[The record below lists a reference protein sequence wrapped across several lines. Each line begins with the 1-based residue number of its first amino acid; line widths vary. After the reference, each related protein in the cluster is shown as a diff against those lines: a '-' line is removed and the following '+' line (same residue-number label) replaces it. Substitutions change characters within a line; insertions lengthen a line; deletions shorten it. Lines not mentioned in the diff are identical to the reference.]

1 MAGFIDESIL
11 DDILGRVD
19 IVEVVSAY
27 IPLKRAGRNFKAC
40 CPFHKEKTAS
50 FMVSAE
56 KQIYHCFGCGAGGN
70 AFNFL
75 MQYERMEFPEAVE
88 HLARKAG
95 IILPERHRQDRQSN
109 GTVTQIHKINEAAA
123 MFYQSSLRSTRAQAA
138 HRYLENRR
146 ITPHTAKTF
155 RLGYAPDEWDG
166 LVRHLNS
173 HKFDLELA
181 QKAGLV
187 IAGKDRGFYDR
198 FRGRI
203 VFPITDARS
212 AVIAFGARVLDKS
225 LPKYINS
232 PETPVYVKGNHLYGL
247 DLAKEAIRQE
257 DKAVVVEGYLDC
269 IMPYQ
274 AGMRNIVASLG
285 TALTPQQAR
294 LLKRYTH
301 NVCLVYDGDMAGQ
314 AASIRS
320 LEIFIDEG
328 INLTVAVLP
337 EGFDPD
343 SFTAARGI
351 EAFSSLIA
359 GAATIFDYKLK
370 FLMGRTGKAGAESK
384 AAVVS
389 DMLSTIARFKN
400 AVLRSEYIKKL
411 SEALDVD
418 ESALLTELS
427 RAKAGIRT
435 DEGALPSGI
444 RPSAVHPTEKL
455 LIKLMLEESSLIE
468 QIRDRLDPEDFQD
481 SRTSRI
487 VRLML
492 ELTSSGKPL
501 APGAILNHVG
511 SDEAMRLV
519 CESTFLPDVPEA
531 QKRVIVEDCIA
542 RLKNARQASRR
553 QKLQSE
559 IKKAQDK
566 GDHELLNRLFI
577 EFHSLI
583 KKG

>member
-1 MAGFIDESIL
+1 IL
-11 DDILGRVD
+11 LPQRRRDDR
-19 IVEVVSAY
+19 
-27 IPLKRAGRNFKAC
+27 RA
-40 CPFHKEKTAS
+40 
-50 FMVSAE
+50 
-56 KQIYHCFGCGAGGN
+56 
-70 AFNFL
+70 
-75 MQYERMEFPEAVE
+75 
-88 HLARKAG
+88 
-95 IILPERHRQDRQSN
+95 D

-123 MFYQSSLRSTRAQAA
+123 AFYQSSLRSARAKSA
-138 HRYLENRR
+138 HRYLDNRG
-146 ITPHTAKTF
+146 ITPHTARTF

-166 LVRHLNS
+166 LARHLTG
-173 HKFDLELA
+173 HAVDLELA

-198 FRGRI
+198 FRDRI
-203 VFPITDARS
+203 VFPITDVRS
-212 AVIAFGARVLDKS
+212 AVIGFGARVLDKS

-247 DLAKEAIRQE
+247 DLAKDAIRKE
-257 DKAVVVEGYLDC
+257 DRAVVVEGYLDC

-274 AGMRNIVASLG
+274 AGMHNIVASLG
-285 TALTPQQAR
+285 TALTPQQVR

-314 AASIRS
+314 AASIRC

-343 SFTAARGI
+343 SFTASRGI
-351 EAFSSLIA
+351 DAFRELAA

-370 FLMGRTGKAGAESK
+370 FLIEKTGKIGTESK

-389 DMLSTIARFKN
+389 DMLSTIARFRN
-400 AVLRSEYIKKL
+400 AVLRSEYVKRL

-427 RAKAGIRT
+427 RVKSGIRA
-435 DEGALPSGI
+435 DEPAAPGAV
-444 RPSAVHPTEKL
+444 RPSAVHPAEKL
-455 LIKLMLEESSLIE
+455 LIKLMLEESSLID
-468 QIRDRLDPEDFQD
+468 QVRDRLDPDDFQD

-492 ELTSSGKPL
+492 EMTASGKPL

-511 SDEAMRLV
+511 SDETMRLV
-519 CESTFLPDVPEA
+519 CESTFLPDVPET

-553 QKLQSE
+553 QRLQS
-559 IKKAQDK
+559 
-566 GDHELLNRLFI
+566 
-577 EFHSLI
+577 
-583 KKG
+583 

>member
-11 DDILGRVD
+11 DDILGRTD
-19 IVEVVSAY
+19 IVEVISAY

-95 IILPERHRQDRQSN
+95 ILLPQRRRDDRRAD

-123 MFYQSSLRSTRAQAA
+123 AFYQSSLRSARAKSA
-138 HRYLENRR
+138 HRYLDNRG
-146 ITPHTAKTF
+146 ITPHTARTF

-166 LVRHLNS
+166 LARHLTG
-173 HKFDLELA
+173 HAVDLELA

-198 FRGRI
+198 FRDRI
-203 VFPITDARS
+203 VFPITDVRS
-212 AVIAFGARVLDKS
+212 AVIGFGARVLDKS

-247 DLAKEAIRQE
+247 DLAKDAIRKE
-257 DKAVVVEGYLDC
+257 DRAVVVEGYLDC

-274 AGMRNIVASLG
+274 AGMHNIVASLG
-285 TALTPQQAR
+285 TALTPQQVR

-314 AASIRS
+314 AASIRC

-343 SFTAARGI
+343 SFTASRGI
-351 EAFSSLIA
+351 DAFRELAA

-370 FLMGRTGKAGAESK
+370 FLIEKTGKIGTESK

-389 DMLSTIARFKN
+389 DMLSTIARFRN
-400 AVLRSEYIKKL
+400 AVLRSEYVKRL

-427 RAKAGIRT
+427 RVKSGIRA
-435 DEGALPSGI
+435 DEPAAPGAV
-444 RPSAVHPTEKL
+444 RPSAVHPAEKL
-455 LIKLMLEESSLIE
+455 LIKLMLEESSLID
-468 QIRDRLDPEDFQD
+468 QVRDRLDPDDFQD

-492 ELTSSGKPL
+492 EMTASGKPL

-511 SDEAMRLV
+511 SDETMRLV
-519 CESTFLPDVPEA
+519 CESTFLPDVPET

-553 QKLQSE
+553 QRLQSE
-559 IKKAQDK
+559 IRKAQDK
-566 GDHELLNRLFI
+566 GDHELLNRLFT